1 MACSVVK
8 VLAVSSALALA
19 TTCDA
24 FLTAPSL
31 RPATSTL
38 RAAGSR
44 QGRCSTVA
52 PSMVLTPD
60 RRTASA
66 PTGFGDNARQP
77 PAKVSTCARAAP
89 RCHRNKIL
97 AAPLC
102 KATKSIQGYFQAEP
116 HWHIDIGHS
125 RAHERMTSSAWH
137 IPPMHMHVC
146 NRLVLMHGRS
156 VPSSVT
162 RIVDCL

>member
-1 MACSVVK
+1 LCRLLFDTYCWSREKEFRRGWEEFSRRESFGGIMACSVVK

-77 PAKVSTCARAAP
+77 PSKVSTCARAAP

-97 AAPLC
+97 AAPLLQSR
-102 KATKSIQGYFQAEP
+102 KKHPRLFSGRATL
-116 HWHIDIGHS
+116 
-125 RAHERMTSSAWH
+125 AHRYRPFAST
-137 IPPMHMHVC
+137 
-146 NRLVLMHGRS
+146 
-156 VPSSVT
+156 
-162 RIVDCL
+162 